1 MFISYREWSVAQR
14 RLASCRM
21 GYGGVLGRIGCRRR
35 RRGGEPQRSGGES
48 AGMKKEGRSDE
59 GRSSGLLAER
69 EDGGWKYGSLGRGG
83 ER

>member
-1 MFISYREWSVAQR
+1 
-14 RLASCRM
+14 
-21 GYGGVLGRIGCRRR
+21 
-35 RRGGEPQRSGGES
+35 
-48 AGMKKEGRSDE
+48 MKKEGRSDE